1 MSDYFKNVPVVKYEG
16 PKSKNPFA
24 FKYYDPDRV
33 VAGKT
38 MRDQLK
44 FGMAW
49 WHTLC
54 ANGQDM
60 FGSSTMDKSFGNK
73 ESMELAKAKVDAG
86 FEFMEKLGI
95 DYYCFHDR
103 DLAPE
108 GRNIDESTEN
118 LNAIVDI
125 LKEKQKNTGK
135 KLLWGTANLF
145 NNPRYMHGAGTAPN
159 ADAFAY
165 AGAQLKG
172 ALEATKA
179 LDGAGYTCWGGREGY
194 ETLLNTD
201 MGLELDNM
209 ARLFKMLI
217 AHADKIGFTGP
228 FYIEPKPKEP
238 TKHQYDFDA
247 ATCVNF
253 LRAYG
258 LMDRFRLNIETN
270 HATLAAHTMQHELRV
285 ARVNGV
291 FGSVDANQ
299 GDTLLGWD
307 TDQFPTDVY
316 GSGLA
321 MYEILK
327 AGGFTT
333 GGLNFDSKQ
342 RRGSFTLEDT
352 ALAHIAG
359 MDGFA
364 LGLLL
369 ADKMIEDGRIDK
381 FVEERYASWKTGI
394 GKSIIDGKESLD
406 SLYAYVQKMGD
417 VTTNISGRQEELE
430 SIMNQCLMSID
441 F

>member
-16 PKSKNPFA
+16 PKSTNPFA
-24 FKYYDPDRV
+24 FKFYDPDRV

-44 FGMAW
+44 FAMAW

-54 ANGQDM
+54 ANGLDM
-60 FGSSTMDKSFGNK
+60 FGSPTMDKSFGNK
-73 ESMELAKAKVDAG
+73 EAMDLAKAKADAG

-118 LNAIVDI
+118 LNVMVDI
-125 LKEKQKNTGK
+125 LKEKQKESGK

-145 NNPRYMHGAGTAPN
+145 NNPRYMHGAGTSPN
-159 ADAFAY
+159 ADVFAY
-165 AGAQLKG
+165 AGAQLKA

-201 MGLELDNM
+201 MGLELDNI

-253 LRAYG
+253 LRTYG
-258 LMDRFRLNIETN
+258 LMDRFKLNIETN
-270 HATLAAHTMQHELRV
+270 HATLAGHTMQHELRV

-299 GDTLLGWD
+299 GDMLLGWD

-316 GSGLA
+316 GAALA
-321 MYEILK
+321 MYEVLK

-342 RRGSFTLEDT
+342 RRGSFTLEDA

-364 LGLLL
+364 LGLLK
-369 ADKMIEDGRIDK
+369 AAAIIEDGRIDK
-381 FVEERYASWKTGI
+381 FVDERYSSWKSGI
-394 GKSIIDGKESLD
+394 GKSIIDGNESLE
-406 SLYAYVQKMGD
+406 SLYAYVQKMGE

-430 SIMNQCLMSID
+430 AIMNQCLMSID